1 MFHQLETWLLSYADA
16 LPLPLFAVFA
26 SFAEEIIAPIP
37 SGPVMLVTGSIA
49 NIQGYTLPLLA
60 LLALAAA
67 GGKLLGSL
75 VVYAIADKAE
85 DVITV
90 HATRFL
96 GITHAQIE
104 AFGKKLGKGW
114 KDYAVLTLLRSLPFV
129 PSALV
134 SFGAGA
140 LKVSLRPFIFA
151 TVVGSIIRDFT
162 FLYFGY
168 IGFGA
173 AEALLARFSSWENLF
188 LLAFGLAVAGLLGF
202 LMWRRYTRPR
212 AR

>member
-1 MFHQLETWLLSYADA
+1 MFHQLEIWLLSYAET
-16 LPLPLFAVFA
+16 LPLPLFAALA

-49 NIQGYTLPLLA
+49 SIQGYSLLLLA
-60 LLALAAA
+60 ALALAAA
-67 GGKLLGSL
+67 FGKLLGSL
-75 VVYAIADKAE
+75 VVYFVADKAE
-85 DVITV
+85 DLVTV
-90 HATRFL
+90 RFAQFL
-96 GITHAQIE
+96 GVTHTQIE
-104 AFGKKLGKGW
+104 SFGKRLGNGW

-140 LKVSLRPFIFA
+140 VKVPLRPFIFA
-151 TVVGSIIRDFT
+151 TIVGSIVRDFT

-173 AEALLARFSSWENLF
+173 AEELLARFSSWEDLF
-188 LLAFGLAVAGLLGF
+188 IGALAVLLAALFVYLCVRWL
-202 LMWRRYTRPR
+202 RRRT
-212 AR
+212 